1 MGTDMV
7 LQLAILVLTLGI
19 FFVLHKYPRQALNKI
34 RTRGRSTAQANRHFI
49 NGAQLLAR
57 ARSVRNRTTAANL
70 AKDAAVE
77 ADKALAFD
85 PRDAAAHILK
95 ALILDL
101 MGHKSS
107 ALRSLDT
114 ALSSAAAKSL
124 SGSDRGDA
132 LVKRA
137 ELQIAL
143 NRKRRVESAVVDL
156 EEAVGLSPAN
166 SKAYC
171 LLGVCYEMKGMKE
184 EARKAFEEAI
194 RLEPR
199 SDPARQGLNRLAT

>member
-1 MGTDMV
+1 MV
-7 LQLAILVLTLGI
+7 LQLAIFGLTLAI

-34 RTRGRSTAQANRHFI
+34 RNRGRFTAQANRHFI

-57 ARSVRNRTTAANL
+57 ARSVRNRATAANL
-70 AKDAAVE
+70 AKDAAAE

-95 ALILDL
+95 ALTLDL
-101 MGHKSS
+101 MGHKAS

-114 ALSSAAAKSL
+114 ALSSATAKSL
-124 SGSDRGDA
+124 PGGERGDA

-143 NRKRRVESAVVDL
+143 NRRRRVESAVADL

-171 LLGVCYEMKGMKE
+171 LLGQCYEMKGMKD